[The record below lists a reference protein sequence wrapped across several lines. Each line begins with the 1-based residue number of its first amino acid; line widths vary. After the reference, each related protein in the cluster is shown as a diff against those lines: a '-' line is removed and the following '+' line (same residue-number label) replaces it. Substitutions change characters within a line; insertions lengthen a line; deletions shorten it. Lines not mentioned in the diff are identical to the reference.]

1 MDDFAHGGG
10 LSVSWQ
16 SGCVIAETNQ
26 PMTQDLFPSTT
37 QTLKQVSEGLKTQR
51 LCLRPSMPS
60 MISVP
65 QHQVPLSGHIQS
77 PTNPHCQNC
86 IAMNRVVR
94 QIPAES
100 IKNPQELL
108 KNIEAFCKGNGYK
121 LESLE
126 MRNDVYV
133 ISLGWPVL
141 AKERAEGP
149 ATDTVRNQMRD
160 TWKLFLIRLC

>member
-1 MDDFAHGGG
+1 
-10 LSVSWQ
+10 
-16 SGCVIAETNQ
+16 
-26 PMTQDLFPSTT
+26 
-37 QTLKQVSEGLKTQR
+37 
-51 LCLRPSMPS
+51 
-60 MISVP
+60 
-65 QHQVPLSGHIQS
+65 
-77 PTNPHCQNC
+77 
-86 IAMNRVVR
+86 MNRVVR

-133 ISLGWPVL
+133 ISLGWPVP

-149 ATDTVRNQMRD
+149 AIDTVRNKMRD
-160 TWKLFLIRLC
+160 KWKLFLIRLC